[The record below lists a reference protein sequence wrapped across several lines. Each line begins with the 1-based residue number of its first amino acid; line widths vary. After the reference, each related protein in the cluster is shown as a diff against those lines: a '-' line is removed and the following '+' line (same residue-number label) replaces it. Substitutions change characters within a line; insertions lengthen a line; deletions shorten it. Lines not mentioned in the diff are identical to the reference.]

1 MLYFVCCSGVD
12 LAGLVSGVGGGEV
25 AAEASNFV
33 VAYALHKMLAPV
45 RIGITL
51 AAAPVIV
58 HYLRKIGVL
67 KMPKPPT

>member
-1 MLYFVCCSGVD
+1 MSNI
-12 LAGLVSGVGGGEV
+12 GGGEV

-51 AAAPVIV
+51 AAVPVIV
-58 HYLRKIGVL
+58 RYLRKIGFL
-67 KMPKPPT
+67 KAPKPPA